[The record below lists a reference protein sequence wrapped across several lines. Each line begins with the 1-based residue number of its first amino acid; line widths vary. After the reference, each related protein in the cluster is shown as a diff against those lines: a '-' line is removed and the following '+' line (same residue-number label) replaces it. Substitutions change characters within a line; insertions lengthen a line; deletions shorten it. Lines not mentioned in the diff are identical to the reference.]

1 MKSTGGKA
9 AAEMLLTHEQRQQ
22 LLEACQQVGAQ
33 LPSSLF
39 GTSSVCDTIKNQHQ
53 AA

>member
-9 AAEMLLTHEQRQQ
+9 AAEALLTPEQRQQ
-22 LLEACQQVGAQ
+22 LLEACQQVSGQ
-33 LPSSLF
+33 LPPSLL
-39 GTSSVCDTIKNQHQ
+39 GTSSVCDTAKNQHQ